1 MRAVPW
7 RLWVSTPGSHD
18 VKTYI
23 SGPSVLHLA
32 GHPEPIQPGSL
43 FLHDFSAQGPEGE
56 HGPAREAALLAG
68 GAMAFADFVEA
79 AAAPGVAL
87 PVDTEIP
94 IVDPAAVQDATV
106 APIDPASDSGARQSR
121 RSK

>member
-1 MRAVPW
+1 
-7 RLWVSTPGSHD
+7 
-18 VKTYI
+18 
-23 SGPSVLHLA
+23 
-32 GHPEPIQPGSL
+32 
-43 FLHDFSAQGPEGE
+43 
-56 HGPAREAALLAG
+56 
-68 GAMAFADFVEA
+68 MAFADLVEA